1 MEANPATGRHGHET
15 RDVSV
20 RNLVAFAVAL
30 IILIMVGLLAG
41 EGVLRY
47 FEVRQPL
54 GPPASPF
61 ENVRTLPPAPRLQ
74 VAPVED
80 LGHYRA
86 AQDSA
91 LNGYGWVDQKAGVVR
106 IPIDRAMDLLLE
118 RGLPA
123 RGSAAR
129 QGGAE
134 IKPGEVQQYTVPKG
148 YTPEPSR

>member
-1 MEANPATGRHGHET
+1 MEANPTTGGRGHET
-15 RDVSV
+15 RDASM
-20 RNLVAFAVAL
+20 RNVIGFGAALLV
-30 IILIMVGLLAG
+30 LIMAGLLVS

-80 LGHYRA
+80 LARYRA
-86 AQDSA
+86 AQESA
-91 LNGYGWVDQKAGVVR
+91 LNSYGWVDQKAGVVR
-106 IPIDRAMDLLLE
+106 IPIDRAIDLLLE

-123 RGSAAR
+123 RARAAP
-129 QGGAE
+129 QGAAE
-134 IKPGEVQQYTVPKG
+134 IKPGEVQQYAVPKG

>member
-1 MEANPATGRHGHET
+1 MEANPTTGGRGHET
-15 RDVSV
+15 RDASM
-20 RNLVAFAVAL
+20 RNVIAFGVAL
-30 IILIMVGLLAG
+30 LVLIVVGLLVS

-80 LGHYRA
+80 LARYRA
-86 AQDSA
+86 AQESA
-91 LNGYGWVDQKAGVVR
+91 LNSYGWVDQKAGVVR
-106 IPIDRAMDLLLE
+106 IPIDRAIDLLLE

-123 RGSAAR
+123 RARAAQ
-129 QGGAE
+129 QGAAE

>member
-1 MEANPATGRHGHET
+1 MEANPTTGGRGHET
-15 RDVSV
+15 RDASM
-20 RNLVAFAVAL
+20 RNVIAFGVAL
-30 IILIMVGLLAG
+30 LVLIVVGLLVS
-41 EGVLRY
+41 EGVLHY
-47 FEVRQPL
+47 FEVRQSL

-61 ENVRTLPPAPRLQ
+61 ESVRTLPPAPRLQ

-80 LGHYRA
+80 LARYRA
-86 AQDSA
+86 AQEST
-91 LNGYGWVDQKAGVVR
+91 LNSYGWVDQKAGVVR

-123 RGSAAR
+123 RARAAQ

-134 IKPGEVQQYTVPKG
+134 IKPGEVQQYAVPKG